1 MVSPTQFNHMIVA
14 IRVPDTINLP
24 AIFNAPQ
31 IGRLLIFDPTSE
43 TTPLGDLPEEEQ
55 GSFALLCAGDRG
67 GIARITA
74 TAPDTNV
81 SETTLTGALSPEGDL
96 MATLTDTLQGQ
107 FADAER
113 FLFTHD
119 TPDRYRTILQER
131 LYRSAKNVTMKQ
143 FDKDDSFTDNL
154 LHVKVDFASV
164 RFGQLMQQRL
174 LVFTA
179 SISIPAIPQFPG
191 GSERHAPV
199 LLRASVRRKHKR
211 IKLRPDSAWM
221 NCRNPLNSTRTLLI
235 SRCNTANDPASWIW
249 TKN

>member
-1 MVSPTQFNHMIVA
+1 VDVSRWHASLSAGQDEVTPEITAKVRALTASAPTALEKIRAISRYVQALKYVAIEMNLARGGGYKPHAAGVVFRNEYGDCKDKANLMHTMLKAAGIESYLVAIHAGDRTFVREEWFSPTQFNHMIVA

-67 GIARITA
+67 GIARIIA

-131 LYRSAKNVTMKQ
+131 L
-143 FDKDDSFTDNL
+143 
-154 LHVKVDFASV
+154 
-164 RFGQLMQQRL
+164 
-174 LVFTA
+174 
-179 SISIPAIPQFPG
+179 
-191 GSERHAPV
+191 
-199 LLRASVRRKHKR
+199 
-211 IKLRPDSAWM
+211 
-221 NCRNPLNSTRTLLI
+221 
-235 SRCNTANDPASWIW
+235 
-249 TKN
+249 